1 MKPNLL
7 KLLTYSFILFFNPIN
22 AQEIWH
28 ESFSV
33 PEKGVW
39 GSNDA
44 EYIKT
49 DFEGITKWSLDYSNM
64 FPVDSE
70 DYAKTVTT
78 SGGRFECK
86 DINGEVIWYSEKIDI
101 ADYKNVTIQ
110 FIAQETGS
118 GDNQNTKF
126 LQAFFQLD
134 NYSEK
139 PFELNSE
146 KRGNWGTDTI
156 SQLNLNGNSLQII
169 VHIGNFYSADKVILD
184 EVIVSGEERNPVIIN
199 PGDIV
204 LNEVLFNPVPD
215 GDDYVEIYN
224 NSEKEIPLNKLY
236 LASRDN
242 NMELTQVYALTSEKQ
257 KLLPREYLAL
267 TKDTLGVFPWF
278 NIACPEC
285 FLQME
290 LFPSFNNDEDC
301 VVLLNNELEIID
313 EFYYYEKMHSPIF
326 YDREGIALER
336 ISFSQPTNDVA
347 NWHSASTPSG
357 YGTPGYQ
364 NSQFMNEEAQKVS
377 VTFQP
382 EAFSPNNDGYN
393 DSYSIDLSMDKPGYI
408 CNILVFD
415 SSGRRLCKLADNAVL
430 GTEEQIVW
438 NGEDESGNRLSTG
451 PYIVMVEVFNTDGT
465 VERFK
470 DGVVLT
476 DRFE

>member
-1 MKPNLL
+1 MHPNLAKIL
-7 KLLTYSFILFFNPIN
+7 TIFLLIIYNQVWS
-22 AQEIWH
+22 QQIWS

-33 PEKGVW
+33 PHKGIW
-39 GSNDA
+39 GNSDGKSINS
-44 EYIKT
+44 
-49 DFEGITKWSLDYSNM
+49 DFSGITKWALDFNQ
-64 FPVDSE
+64 VTLENED

-78 SGGRFECK
+78 SGGRFECC
-86 DINGEVIWYSEKIDI
+86 DINGEVIWLSELIDI
-101 ADYKNVTIQ
+101 SDYKNITTQ
-110 FIAQETGS
+110 LNANETGS
-118 GDNQNTKF
+118 SENEEKKYLKAFFILDQGEEQAFETNGDN
-126 LQAFFQLD
+126 
-134 NYSEK
+134 
-139 PFELNSE
+139 
-146 KRGNWGTDTI
+146 RGNWG
-156 SQLNLNGNSLQII
+156 QVVAEQNNLDGNELQI
-169 VHIGNFYSADKVILD
+169 VVYMNNHYSSNKVILD
-184 EVIVSGEERNPVIIN
+184 EVIVSGEERNPIIIN

-215 GDDYVEIYN
+215 GEDYVEIYN
-224 NSEKEIPLNKLY
+224 NSNKEIPLNKLF

-242 NMELTQVYALTSEKQ
+242 DMELTQMYALTSEKQ
-257 KLLPREYLAL
+257 KLLPFEYLAL

-278 NIACPEC
+278 TIPCPEC

-290 LFPSFNNDEDC
+290 KFPSFNNDEDY

-313 EFYYYEKMHSPIF
+313 EFYYFEKMHSPIF

-336 ISFSQPTNDVA
+336 ISFSQPTNDVS
-347 NWHSASTPSG
+347 NWQSASTQSG

-364 NSQFMNEEAQKVS
+364 NSQFMNEDIQKVS

-382 EAFSPNNDGYN
+382 EAFSPNDDGYN
-393 DSYSIDLSMDKPGYI
+393 DSYSIDLIMDKPGYI

-438 NGEDESGNRLSTG
+438 NGEDEAGNRLLTG

>member
-242 NMELTQVYALTSEKQ
+242 NMGLTQVYALTSEKQ

-470 DGVVLT
+470 DGVILT

>member
-7 KLLTYSFILFFNPIN
+7 KLLTYSFILFFNPVS

-33 PEKGVW
+33 PDKGVW
-39 GSNDA
+39 GNSD
-44 EYIKT
+44 ETSIIS
-49 DFEGITKWSLDYSNM
+49 DFSGITKWTLDYDEISLENE
-64 FPVDSE
+64 D

-78 SGGRFECK
+78 SGGRFECR
-86 DINGEVIWYSEKIDI
+86 DINGEVIWRTEIIDI
-101 ADYKNVTIQ
+101 SDYKNITIQ
-110 FIAQETGS
+110 LEANETGS
-118 GDNQNTKF
+118 STNQEQKYLKAF
-126 LQAFFQLD
+126 FILDEDEQQAFQTNSD
-134 NYSEK
+134 N
-139 PFELNSE
+139 
-146 KRGNWGTDTI
+146 RGNWGQTVAEQTGI
-156 SQLNLNGNSLQII
+156 NGDNLQIVVYI
-169 VHIGNFYSADKVILD
+169 KNHYSSNKVILD
-184 EVIVSGEERNPVIIN
+184 EVIVSGEEKNPVIIE
-199 PGDIV
+199 PGDVV

-242 NMELTQVYALTSEKQ
+242 DLELTQIYALTSERK
-257 KLLPREYLAL
+257 KLLPNEYLAL
-267 TKDTLGVFPWF
+267 TKDTHGVFPWF
-278 NIACPEC
+278 TISCPEC

-290 LFPSFNNDEDC
+290 KFPSFNNDEDY
-301 VVLLNNELEIID
+301 VVLLNNELEIVD
-313 EFYYYEKMHSPIF
+313 EFYYNEKMHSPIF

-347 NWHSASTPSG
+347 NWHSASTQSG

-364 NSQFMNEEAQKVS
+364 NSQFMNEEAEKVS

-393 DSYSIDLSMDKPGYI
+393 DNYSIDLSMESPGYI

-415 SSGRRLCKLADNAVL
+415 SAGRRLCKLADNAVL
-430 GTEEQIVW
+430 GTHEQISW
-438 NGEDESGNRLSTG
+438 NGEDDAGNQLPTG
-451 PYIVMVEVFNTDGT
+451 PYIVMVEVFNTNGT

>member
-7 KLLTYSFILFFNPIN
+7 KLLTYSFILSFSPIN

-44 EYIKT
+44 DYIKT
-49 DFEGITKWSLDYSNM
+49 DFEGITKWSLDYSNA

-78 SGGRFECK
+78 AGGRFECK
-86 DINGEVIWYSEKIDI
+86 DINGEVIWYSEKIEI

-110 FIAQETGS
+110 FIATETGS
-118 GDNQNTKF
+118 GDNQDTKF
-126 LQAFFQLD
+126 LQAFYQLD
-134 NYSEK
+134 NNSEQ
-139 PFELNSE
+139 PFEINSE

-156 SQLNLNGNSLQII
+156 SQLDINGNSLQII
-169 VHIGNFYSADKVILD
+169 VHIGNFYSADKIILD
-184 EVIVSGEERNPVIIN
+184 EVIVSGEEKNPVIIN
-199 PGDIV
+199 PGDLI
-204 LNEVLFNPVPD
+204 LNEVLFNPVTD
-215 GDDYVEIYN
+215 GEDYVEIFN
-224 NSEKEIPLNKLY
+224 NSTKEIPLNKLY

-242 NMELTQVYALTSEKQ
+242 DSELTQVYALTSDKL
-257 KLLPREYLAL
+257 KLLPHEYLAL

-278 NIACPEC
+278 TIHCPEC

-290 LFPSFNNDEDC
+290 KFPSFNNDEDY
-301 VVLLNNELEIID
+301 VVLLNNDLEIID

-336 ISFSQPTNDVA
+336 ISFSKPTNDVS
-347 NWHSASTPSG
+347 NWHSASTQSG

-364 NSQFMNEEAQKVS
+364 NSQLMNGEAQKVS

-382 EAFSPNNDGYN
+382 ESFSPNNDGYN
-393 DSYSIDLSMDKPGYI
+393 DSYSIDLLMDSPGYF
-408 CNILVFD
+408 CNILIFD
-415 SSGRRLCKLADNAVL
+415 SAGRRLCKLADNAVL
-430 GTEEQIVW
+430 GTHEQISW
-438 NGEDESGNRLSTG
+438 NGEDEDGNRLPIG
-451 PYIVMVEVFNTDGT
+451 PYIVMVEVFNTEGN

-476 DRFE
+476 DRF

>member
-224 NSEKEIPLNKLY
+224 NSEKEVPLNKLY

-430 GTEEQIVW
+430 GTEEQIFW

>member
-7 KLLTYSFILFFNPIN
+7 KLLTYSFILFFSPVL

-33 PEKGVW
+33 PDKGVW
-39 GSNDA
+39 GTGDENVIFS
-44 EYIKT
+44 
-49 DFEGITKWSLDYSNM
+49 DFEGISNWSLNYEQVMLDNE
-64 FPVDSE
+64 D
-70 DYAKTVTT
+70 DYAKTVST
-78 SGGRFECK
+78 SGGRFECR
-86 DINGEVIWYSEKIDI
+86 DINGEVIWQSEVIDI
-101 ADYKNVTIQ
+101 SAYKNITIQ
-110 FIAQETGS
+110 LDANETGS
-118 GDNQNTKF
+118 GANETTKYLKAFYVLDNGEE
-126 LQAFFQLD
+126 QAFETNGD
-134 NYSEK
+134 N
-139 PFELNSE
+139 
-146 KRGNWGTDTI
+146 RGNWGQAVAQQSGI
-156 SQLNLNGNSLQII
+156 NGTTLQI
-169 VHIGNFYSADKVILD
+169 VVYLNNHYASDKVILD
-184 EVIVSGEERNPVIIN
+184 EVIVSGEEKNPVIIK
-199 PGDIV
+199 PGDLV

-215 GDDYVEIYN
+215 GEDYVEIYN

-242 NMELTQVYALTSEKQ
+242 DMELTQVYALTSERK
-257 KLLPREYLAL
+257 KLPPNKYLAL

-278 NIACPEC
+278 EIKCPEC

-290 LFPSFNNDEDC
+290 KFPSFNNDDDY
-301 VVLLNNELEIID
+301 VVLLYSDMEIID

-336 ISFSQPTNDVA
+336 ISFTQPTNEA
-347 NWHSASTPSG
+347 QNWHSASTQSG

-364 NSQFMNEEAQKVS
+364 NSQIMNEEAQKIS

-393 DSYSIDLSMDKPGYI
+393 DTYSIDLLMDSPGYF
-408 CNILVFD
+408 CNILIFD
-415 SSGRRLCKLADNAVL
+415 TAGRRLCKLADNSVL
-430 GTEEQIVW
+430 GTHEQISW
-438 NGEDESGNRLSTG
+438 NGEDDAGNSLPIG